1 MTDLEKLE
9 SVRKDL
15 LELIGFKMRT
25 KENSGYIIG
34 LQQATLIVDD
44 HIIAELK
51 GENNAEKSEM

>member
-15 LELIGFKMRT
+15 LKLIEFKMST
-25 KENSGYIIG
+25 EENSEYIIG

-51 GENNAEKSEM
+51 GEQE